1 MKVRVITFNG
11 FEEFRDKN
19 ELEIGIHELTNE
31 QFMEIYKKEGADWEF
46 NSLEGFAC
54 EFNADGAYAP
64 TPANHIIRFFPNE

>member
-11 FEEFRDKN
+11 FEEFCDKN